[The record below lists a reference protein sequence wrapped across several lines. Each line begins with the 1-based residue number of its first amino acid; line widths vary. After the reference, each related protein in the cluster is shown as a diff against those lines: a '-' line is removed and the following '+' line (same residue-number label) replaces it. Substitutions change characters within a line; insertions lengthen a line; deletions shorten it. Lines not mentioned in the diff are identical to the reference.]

1 MAPAATPSR
10 RLMSIRKHRALVL
23 IAAVAGTLLTL
34 YLVARSPSRTAI
46 VAAVAVASP
55 STDPSVDDA
64 PGDAADA
71 QPVSPA
77 VAPSSLAEPAPNP
90 SADVAADVTANDG
103 GDEAEPVVEAEDIEE
118 DPYAYNEPITEIPAD
133 AGVQST
139 NEVPLT
145 AADDEAEMPVDELD
159 PEPAQ
164 GPVISASGPP
174 PPADVAESRRPSP
187 VRPTRAGVYQGSCAA
202 AKVPGDAVRWMDLP
216 ADARATFPLPR
227 AAAVAYATG
236 RAQRFIVIDEAVFR
250 EDDLL
255 PNGLRLISIGPSSV
269 VLASSGCIVDVP
281 LRLMQ
286 R

>member
-1 MAPAATPSR
+1 
-10 RLMSIRKHRALVL
+10 MSTRKHRVLAL
-23 IAAVAGTLLTL
+23 IAAVAGILLVV
-34 YLVARSPSRTAI
+34 YLIARPPSRAAVVAP
-46 VAAVAVASP
+46 VAAPLP
-55 STDPSVDDA
+55 STDPSLADV

-71 QPVSPA
+71 QLVSPSI
-77 VAPSSLAEPAPNP
+77 APSSPVEPLPNP
-90 SADVAADVTANDG
+90 DAEVAVDVAAVVTANEG
-103 GDEAEPVVEAEDIEE
+103 SDEAEPVIEAEDIEE
-118 DPYAYNEPITEIPAD
+118 DSFAYNEPITEIPDD

-139 NEVPLT
+139 SEAPLT

-174 PPADVAESRRPSP
+174 PPADVAVSRPST
-187 VRPTRAGVYQGSCAA
+187 VRTTRAGVYQGSCAA
-202 AKVPGDAVRWMDLP
+202 AKVPGDPVRWMDLP

-236 RAQRFIVIDEAVFR
+236 RAQRFMVIDDAVFR

-255 PNGLRLISIGPSSV
+255 PSGLRLISIGPSSV
-269 VLASSGCIVDVP
+269 VLASSGCVVDIP
-281 LRLMQ
+281 LRLLQ

>member
-1 MAPAATPSR
+1 
-10 RLMSIRKHRALVL
+10 MSIRKHRVLAL
-23 IAAVAGTLLTL
+23 IAAIAGILLVV
-34 YLVARSPSRTAI
+34 YLIARPPSRAVI
-46 VAAVAVASP
+46 VAPVAAPLP
-55 STDPSVDDA
+55 STDPSLADV

-71 QPVSPA
+71 QLVSPSI
-77 VAPSSLAEPAPNP
+77 APSSPVEPLPNP
-90 SADVAADVTANDG
+90 DAEVAVDVAAVVTANEG
-103 GDEAEPVVEAEDIEE
+103 SDEAEPVIEAEDIEE
-118 DPYAYNEPITEIPAD
+118 DSFTYNEPITEIPAD

-139 NEVPLT
+139 SEAPLT
-145 AADDEAEMPVDELD
+145 AAEDEAEMPVDELD

-174 PPADVAESRRPSP
+174 PPADVAVSRPST

-202 AKVPGDAVRWMDLP
+202 PKVPGAPVQWMDLP

-236 RAQRFIVIDEAVFR
+236 RAQRFIVIDDAVFR

-255 PNGLRLISIGPSSV
+255 PSGLRLISIGPSSV
-269 VLASSGCIVDVP
+269 VLASSGCVVDIP
-281 LRLMQ
+281 LRLLQ

>member
-1 MAPAATPSR
+1 MAPAASPSR
-10 RLMSIRKHRALVL
+10 PVMSIRKHRVLTL
-23 IAAVAGTLLTL
+23 IAAIAGILLVV
-34 YLVARSPSRTAI
+34 YLIARPPSRAAVVAP
-46 VAAVAVASP
+46 VAAPLP
-55 STDPSVDDA
+55 STDPSVADA

-71 QPVSPA
+71 QFVSPA
-77 VAPSSLAEPAPNP
+77 VAPSSPAEPLPNP
-90 SADVAADVTANDG
+90 DADVAAVVTANEG
-103 GDEAEPVVEAEDIEE
+103 GDEAAPVIEAEDIEE
-118 DPYAYNEPITEIPAD
+118 DPYAYNEPITEVPDD

-139 NEVPLT
+139 SEAPLT
-145 AADDEAEMPVDELD
+145 AAVDEAEMPLDELD

-174 PPADVAESRRPSP
+174 PPADIAESRPSP
-187 VRPTRAGVYQGSCAA
+187 VRTTRAGVYQGSCAA
-202 AKVPGDAVRWMDLP
+202 AKVPGDPVRWMDLP
-216 ADARATFPLPR
+216 ADARATFPLPH

-236 RAQRFIVIDEAVFR
+236 RAQRFIVIDDAVFR

-269 VLASSGCIVDVP
+269 VLASSGCVVDIP